1 MMAPFKKERMERM
14 MQCKEFTDLSV
25 NSGNLRF
32 VEDV

>member
-1 MMAPFKKERMERM
+1 MMAPFKKEMMERM
-14 MQCKEFTDLSV
+14 MQYKEFTDLSV